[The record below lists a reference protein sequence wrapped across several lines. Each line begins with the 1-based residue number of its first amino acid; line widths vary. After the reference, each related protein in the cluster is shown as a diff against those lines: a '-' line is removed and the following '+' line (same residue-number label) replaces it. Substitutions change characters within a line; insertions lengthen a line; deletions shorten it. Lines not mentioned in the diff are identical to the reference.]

1 MHLSVSS
8 MRILFKLICI
18 DFRNLQLMCLDNHG
32 MRLVWFGYRYDMVS
46 TSIIWFGYPGYEY
59 DTAWIYPGYEYIQE
73 MTISR
78 KWIYPGNEYDMMVN
92 SPSRGCGRS
101 PGDCLGFQIQQMQE
115 PVGAPCKKSMKLY
128 YQLWRSRNAWT
139 IEHCQ
144 GWWWRGRAGIERGD
158 LEVLCKSCFDSLCP
172 VPFSFSLLRVQLM
185 WPKPWLWSI
194 QIFKRV
200 CLRSLLCVL
209 RINRVRFSKHH
220 FMLFWLAAVH
230 IVRNAWEPVSLSS
243 DE

>member
-1 MHLSVSS
+1 MQTIKYLGSKFWILQFNMILNAAEYWQCRIQSYWYDPVSVRFNPFPMSALLYFANQQAGKGHNLLTTRLHLSVSS

-18 DFRNLQLMCLDNHG
+18 DFRNLQLMCLDNHD

-144 GWWWRGRAGIERGD
+144 GWWWRGRRDWKGWFGGA
-158 LEVLCKSCFDSLCP
+158 L
-172 VPFSFSLLRVQLM
+172 
-185 WPKPWLWSI
+185 
-194 QIFKRV
+194 
-200 CLRSLLCVL
+200 
-209 RINRVRFSKHH
+209 
-220 FMLFWLAAVH
+220 
-230 IVRNAWEPVSLSS
+230 
-243 DE
+243 